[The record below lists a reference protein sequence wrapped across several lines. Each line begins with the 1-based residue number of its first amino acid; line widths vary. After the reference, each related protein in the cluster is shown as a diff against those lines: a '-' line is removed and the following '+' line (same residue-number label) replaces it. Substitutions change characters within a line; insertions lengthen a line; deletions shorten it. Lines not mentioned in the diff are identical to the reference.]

1 MKKLRNWIQPKCP
14 KCGALIRLSHHQ
26 YVKCKACGVVLED
39 DRPYNMKLFFIFLA
53 IAFVVAS
60 VVPLYI
66 SLPIIAVLVF
76 GVVGNMRFIERREE

>member
-1 MKKLRNWIQPKCP
+1 M
-14 KCGALIRLSHHQ
+14 
-26 YVKCKACGVVLED
+26 LED